1 MVPLDRM
8 AYGAVSSDEVA
19 GAVQR
24 ILAQKCLTCHGP
36 GKQEG
41 GLRLDRRDS
50 AMAELASGDYAIVAG
65 DVEASALL
73 RRVAATD
80 PDIRMPPDREPLA
93 QHEVAELRQWI
104 VEGAEWQVHW
114 AYRPLDPLVP
124 ADSEHGDS
132 EHGEWGITDI
142 DRFVLSGLRQNDLV
156 PSPRADRYT
165 LAKRLYYDLLG
176 LPPTPA
182 AVDRFVQDP
191 SADAYEQ
198 LVDELLDS
206 PHFGERWGRRW
217 LDKARYA
224 DSDGYEKDSPRLNAW
239 RYRDWVIDSINTDLP
254 FDEFTIKQLAGDLQ
268 PDATPLDRLATA
280 FHRQT
285 LTNTEGGTDQEEFR
299 IKAVVDRVNTTGTV
313 WLGLTVGCAQCHNH
327 KYDRISQQ
335 EYYELFAF
343 FNNGDEAASDVVKNQ
358 FLSQEKATKLEVQ
371 RTELRRRLDERRAAL
386 AEPVRQREQRLV
398 ERLSASQPELT
409 ILSAEST
416 QSAGLLRRED
426 GSYLVSDGPP
436 ERIQYAIS
444 GSTTAAGVAGVRLHV
459 LTDPSLPAHGPGRA
473 SNGNFVLTEIRV
485 RAGTTEGLTDEDQVG
500 IASAM
505 ADHSQDGWPVAAAID
520 GDNGTGWGIAPQS
533 NKDHQATF
541 LFDAPLWQ
549 DTVGGEPRFIQIEL
563 DQQHGQQHAIGR
575 FRIELVHYRETVP
588 PPILAIV
595 DLPRVEW
602 SESQRYELDGYLLAD
617 DADYTQLRKQVS
629 SVEAEIDEALGR
641 GETMS
646 VRVIEQR
653 ESPRTTHILA
663 RGDFQQPGKAVT
675 PGTLAVLSM
684 GGESPFDRPRTRL
697 ELAQWLFSPDNPLV
711 PRVAANDVWAA
722 LFGQGLVR
730 TINDFG
736 LRGEPPTHPRLL
748 DWLAVKY
755 RELGWSRK
763 ALIKTIV
770 MSMTYQQSSVISHAR
785 DPENRWLS
793 RQNRLRVEAEI
804 VRDLFLSASGLLST
818 KMGGPSVYPPL
829 PPGIAELSYAS
840 QFKWTVSEGDDR
852 YRRGLYTF
860 FKRTAPHPN
869 LMTFDCPDAN
879 TTNVQRR
886 VSNTPLAALT
896 TLNNEVFVESA
907 RALAAGLLQAD
918 FADDTARMNHAIR
931 LCIARPPSP
940 LELAEA
946 LSLLEQ
952 SRAYY
957 FENVSAAEQM
967 VSEHRPDGVAV
978 EEVAAWVATSRIV
991 LNLDEFI
998 TRE

>member
-1 MVPLDRM
+1 M
-8 AYGAVSSDEVA
+8 GANHVS
-19 GAVQR
+19 
-24 ILAQKCLTCHGP
+24 
-36 GKQEG
+36 
-41 GLRLDRRDS
+41 
-50 AMAELASGDYAIVAG
+50 
-65 DVEASALL
+65 
-73 RRVAATD
+73 
-80 PDIRMPPDREPLA
+80 
-93 QHEVAELRQWI
+93 
-104 VEGAEWQVHW
+104 
-114 AYRPLDPLVP
+114 
-124 ADSEHGDS
+124 
-132 EHGEWGITDI
+132 
-142 DRFVLSGLRQNDLV
+142 
-156 PSPRADRYT
+156 
-165 LAKRLYYDLLG
+165 
-176 LPPTPA
+176 
-182 AVDRFVQDP
+182 
-191 SADAYEQ
+191 
-198 LVDELLDS
+198 
-206 PHFGERWGRRW
+206 
-217 LDKARYA
+217 
-224 DSDGYEKDSPRLNAW
+224 
-239 RYRDWVIDSINTDLP
+239 
-254 FDEFTIKQLAGDLQ
+254 
-268 PDATPLDRLATA
+268 
-280 FHRQT
+280 
-285 LTNTEGGTDQEEFR
+285 FR
-299 IKAVVDRVNTTGTV
+299 
-313 WLGLTVGCAQCHNH
+313 
-327 KYDRISQQ
+327 
-335 EYYELFAF
+335 
-343 FNNGDEAASDVVKNQ
+343 
-358 FLSQEKATKLEVQ
+358 
-371 RTELRRRLDERRAAL
+371 
-386 AEPVRQREQRLV
+386 
-398 ERLSASQPELT
+398 
-409 ILSAEST
+409 
-416 QSAGLLRRED
+416 
-426 GSYLVSDGPP
+426 
-436 ERIQYAIS
+436 
-444 GSTTAAGVAGVRLHV
+444 
-459 LTDPSLPAHGPGRA
+459 
-473 SNGNFVLTEIRV
+473 
-485 RAGTTEGLTDEDQVG
+485 
-500 IASAM
+500 
-505 ADHSQDGWPVAAAID
+505 
-520 GDNGTGWGIAPQS
+520 
-533 NKDHQATF
+533 
-541 LFDAPLWQ
+541 
-549 DTVGGEPRFIQIEL
+549 IEL